1 MLLVNPQE
9 GAAEI
14 ASLELAMIVHN
25 LMVANFDH
33 IILLVFKIPDVVVLK
48 LLYQLQL
55 DHFTLVNKD
64 APNARVT

>member
-14 ASLELAMIVHN
+14 ANLELAMILHN
-25 LMVANFDH
+25 LMVVAFDH
-33 IILLVFKIPDVVVLK
+33 IIVLVFKVPKVAVLK

-55 DHFTLVNKD
+55 DHFTYCSKD
-64 APNARVT
+64 APNARAT